1 MARFLLTDCKT
12 IYDYEQRR
20 KGNKDDEVIGDS
32 NVEFLCHVLGEGHD
46 GLLAAVPVVAG
57 NHAVEEGVCAF
68 CKSDF
73 ALLEYVELCV
83 AVSELCAAGC
93 EVISALVKLSFTFC
107 ELLLC
112 VCEHLFGFL
121 KLLQTVFILLEL
133 CLAFSDHLLHVCG
146 EVGNIFGDLKSEVLC
161 EGTNNAHEPKLC
173 GIEAGELCQRAV
185 TELDV
190 LIEVRHKRLDLL
202 KHCLAFVVSLGV
214 VGDLLLAFFVS
225 LLAFFV
231 SLLAFGVC
239 LLTGCELCCAF
250 VVGCKSVGEGVC
262 AVKVSLLIFLFC
274 PAAI

>member
-1 MARFLLTDCKT
+1 M
-12 IYDYEQRR
+12 
-20 KGNKDDEVIGDS
+20 
-32 NVEFLCHVLGEGHD
+32 
-46 GLLAAVPVVAG
+46 
-57 NHAVEEGVCAF
+57 
-68 CKSDF
+68 
-73 ALLEYVELCV
+73 
-83 AVSELCAAGC
+83 
-93 EVISALVKLSFTFC
+93 
-107 ELLLC
+107 
-112 VCEHLFGFL
+112 

-146 EVGNIFGDLKSEVLC
+146 EVGNVFGDLKSEVLC

-202 KHCLAFVVSLGV
+202 KHCLAFVVSLSV
-214 VGDLLLAFFVS
+214 FFDLLLAFFVS
-225 LLAFFV
+225 LQAFFV

-262 AVKVSLLIFLFC
+262 AVKVSLLIVLELLYALSCFCDAFPCGVGIAGLILFDVLDVLYAGYAGEQSEYAC
-274 PAAI
+274 QNEADATDHK